1 MTKLFCLWRAFL
13 VFVAAAMSCSVALA
27 AGPALGIWGFDTTA
41 MDRSVKPGD
50 DFHRYANGTW
60 IQRTTIPD
68 DRSKVTVFSDLDD
81 RVQGQL
87 LELLTEMAADR
98 TAPPGSNRQILGDWF
113 ASCIDEKAIVEHAAL
128 SALCPGE
135 QGAGHVTRQRTR
147 AQTPEPSNRRVS
159 GGSGSPI
166 TCHSLIPGLC

>member
-27 AGPALGIWGFDTTA
+27 TGPAVGTWGFDTTG

-50 DFHRYANGTW
+50 DFHRFANGVW
-60 IQRTTIPD
+60 VERTSIPD
-68 DRSKVTVFSDLDD
+68 DRSKFTVFSDLDD

-87 LELLTEMAADR
+87 QALLTEMAADR

-113 ASCIDEKAIVEHAAL
+113 ASLKFRHSRSPADAEDIPAPQKFFEKM
-128 SALCPGE
+128 
-135 QGAGHVTRQRTR
+135 QKKT
-147 AQTPEPSNRRVS
+147 
-159 GGSGSPI
+159 
-166 TCHSLIPGLC
+166 